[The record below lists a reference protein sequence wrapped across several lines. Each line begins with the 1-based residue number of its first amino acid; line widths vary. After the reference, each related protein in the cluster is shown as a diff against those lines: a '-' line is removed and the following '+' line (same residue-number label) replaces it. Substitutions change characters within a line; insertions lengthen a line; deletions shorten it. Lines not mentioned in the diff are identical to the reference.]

1 MENIHQLYSHFRD
14 GDALLVFA
22 CSFFFFHIDAGFTR
36 FGGVLFAAS
45 DYVTSLAPGTV
56 VVVTISD
63 TAIAKKRPMEP
74 MVYDALKQL
83 GLGDDHEVIGYRN
96 PMVFLGAKGLAQGG
110 ATLLLDKR
118 AQSKTVLRLDATVQ
132 SVAAA
137 TTGTATAA
145 TKAKAVSG
153 SSSCPVAIQDVK
165 NSTISATEQCPDRA
179 KEGVVFKNCN
189 AVTKR

>member
-1 MENIHQLYSHFRD
+1 MN
-14 GDALLVFA
+14 
-22 CSFFFFHIDAGFTR
+22 
-36 FGGVLFAAS
+36 
-45 DYVTSLAPGTV
+45 SLAPGAV

-74 MVYDALKQL
+74 IVYEAFKQL
-83 GLGDDHEVIGYRN
+83 GLGDNHEVIGYRN
-96 PMVFLGAKGLAQGG
+96 PMVFLGAKGLAQGS

-118 AQSKTVLRLDATVQ
+118 AQSKTVLRLDATIQ
-132 SVAAA
+132 SVAATNTS
-137 TTGTATAA
+137 TTKSNSSAA
-145 TKAKAVSG
+145 TKTTTAAAAASAKKKASAAAAAAAETG
-153 SSSCPVAIQDVK
+153 SSSSNSSCPVVIQDVK

>member
-1 MENIHQLYSHFRD
+1 MN
-14 GDALLVFA
+14 
-22 CSFFFFHIDAGFTR
+22 
-36 FGGVLFAAS
+36 
-45 DYVTSLAPGTV
+45 SLAPGAV

-74 MVYDALKQL
+74 IVYEAFKQL
-83 GLGDDHEVIGYRN
+83 GLGDNHEVIGYRN
-96 PMVFLGAKGLAQGG
+96 PMVFLGAKGLAQGS

-118 AQSKTVLRLDATVQ
+118 AQSKTVLRLDATIQ
-132 SVAAA
+132 SVAATNTS
-137 TTGTATAA
+137 TTKSNSSAA
-145 TKAKAVSG
+145 TKTTTAAAAASAKKKASAAAAAAAETG
-153 SSSCPVAIQDVK
+153 SSSSSSSSCPVVIQDVK

>member
-1 MENIHQLYSHFRD
+1 MN
-14 GDALLVFA
+14 
-22 CSFFFFHIDAGFTR
+22 
-36 FGGVLFAAS
+36 
-45 DYVTSLAPGTV
+45 SLAPGAV

-74 MVYDALKQL
+74 IVYEAFKQL
-83 GLGDDHEVIGYRN
+83 GLGDNHEVIGYRN
-96 PMVFLGAKGLAQGG
+96 PMVFLGAKGLAQGS

-118 AQSKTVLRLDATVQ
+118 AQSKTVLRLDATIQ
-132 SVAAA
+132 SVAATNTS
-137 TTGTATAA
+137 TTKSNSSAA
-145 TKAKAVSG
+145 TKTTTAAAAASAKKKASAAAAAAAETG
-153 SSSCPVAIQDVK
+153 SSSSSSSCPVVIQDVK

>member
-1 MENIHQLYSHFRD
+1 MN
-14 GDALLVFA
+14 
-22 CSFFFFHIDAGFTR
+22 
-36 FGGVLFAAS
+36 
-45 DYVTSLAPGTV
+45 SLAPGAV

-74 MVYDALKQL
+74 IVYEAFKQL
-83 GLGDDHEVIGYRN
+83 GLGDNHEVIGYRN
-96 PMVFLGAKGLAQGG
+96 PMVFLGAKGLAQGS

-118 AQSKTVLRLDATVQ
+118 AQSKTVLRLDATIQ
-132 SVAAA
+132 SVAATNTS
-137 TTGTATAA
+137 TTKSNSSAA
-145 TKAKAVSG
+145 TKTTTAAAAASAKKKASAAAAAAAETGSSSSG
-153 SSSCPVAIQDVK
+153 SNSSCPVVIQDVK